1 MDWSDN
7 GEIFTEGRAMINKSI
22 WQFALLIG
30 AIASLIIV
38 MVVLLQVIL
47 SPYVHGGP
55 ARVVAVNAGPY
66 PLKVTFYA
74 DPASAGYALP
84 FAIQSEIHG
93 PLTYDISARPARGT
107 VGSIVHGDIN
117 MKATN
122 TEGMPGS
129 VNITVRGNW
138 ILQIVVAGSAGEGQA
153 NIPFQAVAP
162 PAIPSR
168 VAMLIGLLPIY
179 GIVLFLLV
187 QSKRNVQRSDLK
199 HRLSRSLF

>member
-1 MDWSDN
+1 
-7 GEIFTEGRAMINKSI
+7 MINRNI

-38 MVVLLQVIL
+38 MVVLLQVVL

-55 ARVVAVNAGPY
+55 ARIVATNAGPY

-84 FAIQSEIHG
+84 FAIQSETRG
-93 PLTYDISARPARGT
+93 PLTYDISARPAKGT

-117 MKATN
+117 TKTTS

-138 ILQIVVAGSAGEGQA
+138 ILHIVVAGSAGEGQV
-153 NIPFQAVAP
+153 NIPFRAVAP
-162 PAIPSR
+162 PAIPSWL
-168 VAMLIGLLPIY
+168 AMLIGLLPVY
-179 GIVLFLLV
+179 GIVIFLLV
-187 QSKRNVQRSDLK
+187 QSKRNLQRSAPE
-199 HRLSRSLF
+199 HRLSRSLL